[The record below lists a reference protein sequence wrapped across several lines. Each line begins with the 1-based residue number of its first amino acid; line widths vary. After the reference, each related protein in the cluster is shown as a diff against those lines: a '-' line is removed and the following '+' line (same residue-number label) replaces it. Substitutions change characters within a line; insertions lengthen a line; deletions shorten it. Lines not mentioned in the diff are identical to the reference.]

1 MNYINDIRDLVG
13 HTPLLKLNHIYPH
26 KNIHIFGKL
35 EYLNPGGS
43 MKDRIGLQ
51 IIADAEASGALVPG
65 GTIIEAT
72 AGNTGIG
79 LALAAFEKGYHLK
92 LVVPKKFS
100 IEKQT
105 IMKALG
111 AELIITP
118 TEEGIEG
125 AMAKAEALAKEIPN
139 AFLANQF
146 NNPSNVKAHRQTGKE
161 IYDALD
167 GKVDILV
174 AGAGS
179 GGTIM
184 GIASY
189 LKEKNPNIKI
199 VLSDPEGSILG
210 GGDPGTYLVEG
221 IGNHFIP
228 SLFHSDMIDTVE
240 KISDDEAYSYVELL
254 GKKEGVLVGSSSGA
268 SLAGA
273 IKQAKELENKH
284 LDHDINIV
292 AIFADRSE
300 RYFSQNIYDFHPH
313 DCELRFNDVF
323 DEWSDHYDETI
334 SSDDGEYVEVFEGYD
349 DILTETV
356 NELGLPAGS
365 RIIDIGSG
373 TGNLTHVAVQKGYAA
388 IGLEPN
394 LRMRQH
400 SLRKYPDIPVVSGSF
415 LSLPFEDHSIDG
427 FISTYAFHHL
437 SDSEKAEAA
446 RRLRKKLRK
455 GGKVIITDTMYTS
468 PEAGKAILEDAKKK
482 GYVNL
487 YEDLQTE
494 FYTTHEVLQKAFEAA
509 GFTVSFKQRNK
520 FVWTLIAKLI

>member
-1 MNYINDIRDLVG
+1 MHYINDIRDLVG
-13 HTPLLKLNHIYPH
+13 NTPLLKLNHIYPH

-51 IIADAEASGALVPG
+51 IIEDAEKSGALVPG

-79 LALAAFEKGYHLK
+79 LALAAFEKGYHVK

-105 IMKALG
+105 LMKALG

-125 AMAKAEALAKEIPN
+125 AMAKAKALAHEIPN
-139 AFLANQF
+139 AFLASQF
-146 NNPSNVKAHRQTGKE
+146 ENLSNAKAHRKTGKE

-189 LKEKNPNIKI
+189 LKEQNPNIKI

-210 GGDPGTYLVEG
+210 GGASGTYLVEG

-228 SLFHSDMIDTVE
+228 SIFHSEVIDEVE
-240 KISDDEAYSYVELL
+240 KITDDEAYTSVELL

-273 IKQAKELENKH
+273 LKQAKKLEAQNP
-284 LDHDINIV
+284 DHDINIV

-300 RYFSQNIYDFHPH
+300 RYFSQHIYDFHTPPS
-313 DCELRFNDVF
+313 ERRFNSIF

-334 SSDDGEYVEVFEGYD
+334 SEHDGEYAEVFEGYD
-349 DILTETV
+349 KILASTIDSL
-356 NELGLPAGS
+356 ELPKNS
-365 RIIDIGSG
+365 KIVDIGSG
-373 TGNLTHVAVQKGYAA
+373 TGNLAHTATQKGYTA

-394 LRMRQH
+394 ARMRQL
-400 SLRKYPDIPVVSGSF
+400 SQKKYPNIPVKDGSF
-415 LSLPFEDHSIDG
+415 LTLPFEDHSIDA
-427 FISTYAFHHL
+427 FVSTYAFHHL
-437 SDSEKAEAA
+437 SDEEKAESAKLLA
-446 RRLRKKLRK
+446 SKLRK
-455 GGKVIITDTMYTS
+455 GGKVIISDTMYAS
-468 PEAGKAILEDAKKK
+468 SEVAKHILIDAIEK
-482 GYVNL
+482 GYSHL
-487 YEDLQTE
+487 AEDLQTE
-494 FYTTHEVLQKAFEAA
+494 FYTTHEVLKNAFEAA
-509 GFTVSFKQRNK
+509 GFSVEFKPQNK
-520 FVWTLIAKLI
+520 FVWSLIAQLN